1 MTITDADRHRLYDAL
16 VATLG
21 EQEATILM
29 EHLPPV
35 GWADVATKT
44 DLEHLR
50 AATKADIDGHRAE
63 TRAEFEQ
70 LRLTTKA
77 DIEHLRIATKADID
91 GLRAATKA
99 DIDGHRAETRADF
112 EQLRLTTKADT
123 DRLSENLEHLR
134 AAMNS
139 GFRAAQ
145 ATMDTRTETLRAEM
159 AVGFARSDT
168 QIATLQASMEA
179 KFNGQLRWIIGTIIA
194 SYAVMVAIAGLG
206 R

>member
-44 DLEHLR
+44 DLDHLR
-50 AATKADIDGHRAE
+50 AATKTDLENLRIS
-63 TRAEFEQ
+63 TKAEF
-70 LRLTTKA
+70 
-77 DIEHLRIATKADID
+77 D

-99 DIDGHRAETRADF
+99 DINGLRGDFNGLRGEFNGLRAEF
-112 EQLRLTTKADT
+112 
-123 DRLSENLEHLR
+123 EHLR
-134 AAMNS
+134 TETNS
-139 GFRAAQ
+139 GFRELHAVIDARTDLLRSEIAAT
-145 ATMDTRTETLRAEM
+145 A
-159 AVGFARSDT
+159 
-168 QIATLQASMEA
+168 ATLHTTMAEKSTS
-179 KFNGQLRWIIGTIIA
+179 QLRWIIATMLA
-194 SYAVMVAIAGLG
+194 SYAVIAAMAGLW

>member
-50 AATKADIDGHRAE
+50 AE
-63 TRAEFEQ
+63 
-70 LRLTTKA
+70 
-77 DIEHLRIATKADID
+77 
-91 GLRAATKA
+91 
-99 DIDGHRAETRADF
+99 
-112 EQLRLTTKADT
+112 
-123 DRLSENLEHLR
+123 
-134 AAMNS
+134 MNS

-145 ATMDTRTETLRAEM
+145 AAMDTRTETLRAEM

-179 KFNGQLRWIIGTIIA
+179 KFAGQLRWIIGTIIA

>member
-21 EQEATILM
+21 EQEAAILM

-50 AATKADIDGHRAE
+50 AATKADLENLRIS
-63 TRAEFEQ
+63 TKAEF
-70 LRLTTKA
+70 
-77 DIEHLRIATKADID
+77 D

-99 DIDGHRAETRADF
+99 DFNELRAATTADFNGLRGEFNGLRAEF
-112 EQLRLTTKADT
+112 
-123 DRLSENLEHLR
+123 EHLR
-134 AAMNS
+134 TETNS
-139 GFRAAQ
+139 GFRELHAVIDARTDLLRSEIAAT
-145 ATMDTRTETLRAEM
+145 A
-159 AVGFARSDT
+159 
-168 QIATLQASMEA
+168 ATLHTTMAEKSTS
-179 KFNGQLRWIIGTIIA
+179 QLRWIIATMLA
-194 SYAVMVAIAGLG
+194 SYAVIAAMAGLW

>member
-1 MTITDADRHRLYDAL
+1 MTITDADRHRLYDPL
-16 VATLG
+16 VATLR

-99 DIDGHRAETRADF
+99 DFNGLRGDFNGLRAEF
-112 EQLRLTTKADT
+112 
-123 DRLSENLEHLR
+123 EHLR
-134 AAMNS
+134 TETNS
-139 GFRAAQ
+139 GFRELHAVIDARTDLLRSEIAAT
-145 ATMDTRTETLRAEM
+145 A
-159 AVGFARSDT
+159 
-168 QIATLQASMEA
+168 ATLHTTMAEKSTS
-179 KFNGQLRWIIGTIIA
+179 QLRWIIATMLA
-194 SYAVMVAIAGLG
+194 SYAVIAAMAGLW

>member
-44 DLEHLR
+44 DLDHLR
-50 AATKADIDGHRAE
+50 AATKTD
-63 TRAEFEQ
+63 
-70 LRLTTKA
+70 L
-77 DIEHLRIATKADID
+77 EHLRAATKADID

-99 DIDGHRAETRADF
+99 DFNGLRGDFNGLRAEF
-112 EQLRLTTKADT
+112 
-123 DRLSENLEHLR
+123 EHLR
-134 AAMNS
+134 TETNS
-139 GFRAAQ
+139 GFRELHAAIDARTDLLRSEIA
-145 ATMDTRTETLRAEM
+145 ATA
-159 AVGFARSDT
+159 
-168 QIATLQASMEA
+168 ATLHTTMAEKSTS
-179 KFNGQLRWIIGTIIA
+179 QLRWIIATMLA
-194 SYAVMVAIAGLG
+194 SYAVIAAMAGLW

>member
-63 TRAEFEQ
+63 TRA
-70 LRLTTKA
+70 
-77 DIEHLRIATKADID
+77 
-91 GLRAATKA
+91 
-99 DIDGHRAETRADF
+99 DF
-112 EQLRLTTKADT
+112 EQLHLTTKADT

-134 AAMNS
+134 AEMNS